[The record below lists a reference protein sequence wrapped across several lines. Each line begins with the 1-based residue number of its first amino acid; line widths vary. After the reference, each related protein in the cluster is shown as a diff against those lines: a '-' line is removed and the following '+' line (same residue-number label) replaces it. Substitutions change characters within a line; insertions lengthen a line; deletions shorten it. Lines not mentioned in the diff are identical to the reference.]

1 MAHESSQ
8 AALQSLSIF
17 GTEADA
23 LRQLAHFVV
32 EREK

>member
-1 MAHESSQ
+1 MAHESVGS
-8 AALQSLSIF
+8 ALQALQIF